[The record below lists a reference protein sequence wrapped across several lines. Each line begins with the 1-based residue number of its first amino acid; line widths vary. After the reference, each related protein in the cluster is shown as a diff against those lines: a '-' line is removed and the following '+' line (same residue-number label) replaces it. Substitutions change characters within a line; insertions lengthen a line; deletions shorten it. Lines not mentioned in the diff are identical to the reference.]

1 MLKAGIYWVS
11 SGLEERWDPDCLAW
25 CREGATEHFAEDLE
39 QVMEVA
45 RWHVCFVL
53 FSQMDHAGPCLLV
66 TLPNVHLIRKFGIK
80 TFQCSP
86 LCGFVLD
93 L

>member
-1 MLKAGIYWVS
+1 MSEDRCLAESWHLYWVS

-53 FSQMDHAGPCLLV
+53 FSQIGPCGPMSLSHI
-66 TLPNVHLIRKFGIK
+66 PKRG
-80 TFQCSP
+80 
-86 LCGFVLD
+86 LD
-93 L
+93 KQIWY